1 MLKLLYQVLLVCWLP
16 WVVVRLRWRAR
27 KEPEYGKR
35 IAERFGH
42 VPEGVPNRPIWFHTV
57 SAGEA
62 IAAAGLIR
70 QLTEEFAE
78 VPFLVTTMTPTGSAQ
93 VRQKLEDCVSHCYAP
108 YDFRWGVKRF
118 FDAVQPR
125 LLVLMETELWPNM
138 IDEASKREVPV
149 LLVNARLS
157 ERSAKGY
164 NRVKSLTRRMLAQL
178 HFVACQYQN
187 HAERFINIGVDPS
200 RIGVL
205 GSVKFDVELPLDHEE
220 KARHLQAT
228 WGLGDRPVWIAG
240 STHSGEEQVV
250 LAAHRLIREQHPDA
264 CLLLVPRHPARTDA
278 VVTLTEQAGFSTQ
291 LMSAPAPQH
300 PGANVASDVIDV
312 IVGDTMGQ
320 LLYLYGVSEV
330 AFIGG
335 SLVPVGGHN
344 PIEAAICGIPLLMG
358 PETFNF
364 PDVVA
369 AFSDAGSLQLV
380 YDAKELASG
389 VSALFTDTAE
399 RKRRGAVA
407 SRVVA
412 DNTGATER
420 LRELLRTEIHACT

>member
-1 MLKLLYQVLLVCWLP
+1 MLKLLYQVLLVCCVP

-35 IAERFGH
+35 IAERFVH

-57 SAGEA
+57 SAGET
-62 IAAAGLIR
+62 IAAASLVR

-157 ERSAKGY
+157 ARSAKGY
-164 NRVKSLTRRMLAQL
+164 KRVKSLTRHMLSQL
-178 HFVACQYQN
+178 RFVACQYPN
-187 HAERFINIGVDPS
+187 HAERFIDIGVDPS
-200 RIGVL
+200 RVGVL
-205 GSVKFDVELPLDHEE
+205 GSIKFDVELPLDHEE

-228 WGLGDRPVWIAG
+228 WGLCDRPVWIAG
-240 STHSGEEQVV
+240 STHPGEEEVV
-250 LAAHRLIREQHPDA
+250 LAAHQLIREQHPDA

-278 VVTLTEQAGFSTQ
+278 VVTLTEQAGFSPLLISTTD
-291 LMSAPAPQH
+291 SQH
-300 PGANVASDVIDV
+300 ASLNVVPDV

-320 LLYLYGVSEV
+320 LLYLYGVSDV

-344 PIEAAICGIPLLMG
+344 PIEAAICGKPLLMG

-369 AFSDAGSLQLV
+369 AFSDTGSLQLV
-380 YDAKELASG
+380 YDAKELASS
-389 VSALFTDTAE
+389 VSVLFTDTTE
-399 RKRRGAVA
+399 RNRRGTVA

-420 LRELLRTEIHACT
+420 LLELLRTEIHACT